1 MKFSKSELADLF
13 KASYNHKLFDVQRF
27 HINKKLSDELV
38 KVYTLNDS
46 KDVIVVHRGS
56 DDMNDWV
63 DNGLHL
69 AGLDLTLTKTY
80 KMHLRRQLKAV
91 KKYGKDNIICLGH
104 SRGGLYSQQFYKDK
118 LCN

>member
-46 KDVIVVHRGS
+46 MDVVVVHRGS
-56 DDMNDWV
+56 NDMNDWV

-69 AGLDLTLTKTY
+69 ADLDLTLTKTY

-91 KKYGKDNIICLGH
+91 KKYGKDNIICLGYN
-104 SRGGLYSQQFYKDK
+104 RGGF
-118 LCN
+118 